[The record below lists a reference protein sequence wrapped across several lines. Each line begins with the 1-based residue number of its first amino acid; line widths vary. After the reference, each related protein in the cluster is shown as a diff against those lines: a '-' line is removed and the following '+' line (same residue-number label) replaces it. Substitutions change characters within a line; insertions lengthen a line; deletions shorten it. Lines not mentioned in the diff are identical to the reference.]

1 MPNHRLPSLDRLL
14 VFDAAARQLSFTR
27 AAGELFLT
35 QSAVSRQVAALEDD
49 LGVPLFV
56 RRHRA
61 LDLTDDGRRLARAVD
76 EAMQGLR
83 ATVAQIRAPHGR
95 ELLTIT
101 TTPGLASLW
110 LIPRLA
116 SFTGAHP
123 GVDVRIDASHELRA
137 LASEGFDIAIRY
149 GRSGAIEG
157 TPLFDEVVVPVCA
170 PTLLKRAG
178 APLKTPADLRR
189 HTLLQTGSASGQG
202 MPAEWTSW
210 LAAAGAAQLEP
221 ASLLSF
227 NSYDT
232 AITAAVSGQGVVLG
246 RRPIIDALL
255 KRRALVAP
263 FKGLWS
269 MARSYTLVMSA
280 AARRRPAAMALHD
293 WLIAQARAGDPDNRR
308 DGKAK

>member
-1 MPNHRLPSLDRLL
+1 MPNQRLPSLDRLL

-35 QSAVSRQVAALEDD
+35 QSAVSRQVAALEAEI
-49 LGVPLFV
+49 GVPLFV

-61 LDLTDDGRRLARAVD
+61 LDLTDDGRRLALAVD
-76 EAMQGLR
+76 EALQGLR

-95 ELLTIT
+95 EVLTIT

-116 SFTGAHP
+116 GFTAAHP
-123 GVDVRIDASHELRA
+123 GVDVRIDASHDLRS

-149 GRSGAIEG
+149 GRSGALEG

-170 PTLLKRAG
+170 PALLRRL
-178 APLKTPADLRR
+178 PLKQPADLAR
-189 HTLLQTGSASGQG
+189 HTLLQTGSVTGQG

-210 LAAAGAAQLEP
+210 LAAVDAAQVEP
-221 ASLLSF
+221 AALLTF
-227 NSYDT
+227 NTYDT
-232 AITAAVSGQGVVLG
+232 AIAAAVSGQGVVLG
-246 RRPIIDALL
+246 RRPIIDSLL
-255 KRRALVAP
+255 KSRALVAP

-269 MARSYTLVMSA
+269 MERGYALVMSA
-280 AARRRPAAMALHD
+280 AARRRPGAMALHD
-293 WLIAQARAGDPDNRR
+293 WLLAQAGDAE
-308 DGKAK
+308 GKAK

>member
-1 MPNHRLPSLDRLL
+1 MPNPRLPSLDRLL

-35 QSAVSRQVAALEDD
+35 QSAVSRQVAALEAE

-76 EAMQGLR
+76 EALQGLR

-95 ELLTIT
+95 EVLTIT

-116 SFTGAHP
+116 SFTAAHP

-137 LASEGFDIAIRY
+137 LSSEGFDIAIRY
-149 GRSGAIEG
+149 GRSGAMEG

-170 PTLLKRAG
+170 PALLKRPG
-178 APLKTPADLRR
+178 APLKTPADLRQ
-189 HTLLQTGSASGQG
+189 HTLLQTGSATGHG

-210 LAAAGAAQLEP
+210 LAAVGAAQLEP

-255 KRRALVAP
+255 QRRALVAP
-263 FKGLWS
+263 FKGQWS
-269 MARSYTLVMSA
+269 MARGYALVMSA

-293 WLIAQARAGDPDNRR
+293 WLIAQALAGDPGSRR
-308 DGKAK
+308 DGKAQ

>member
-1 MPNHRLPSLDRLL
+1 MPHQRLPSLDRLL

-27 AAGELFLT
+27 AAGDLFLT
-35 QSAVSRQVAALEDD
+35 QSAVSRQVAALEED
-49 LGVPLFV
+49 LGAPLFV

-61 LDLTDDGRRLARAVD
+61 LDLTDDGRRLAAAVA
-76 EAMQGLR
+76 EALDSLR

-95 ELLTIT
+95 QVLIIT

-123 GVDVRIDASHELRA
+123 GVDVRIDASHDLRS
-137 LASEGFDIAIRY
+137 LASDGFDLAIRY
-149 GRSGAIEG
+149 GRSGTMGG

-170 PTLLKRAG
+170 PALLKRPG
-178 APLKTPADLRR
+178 APLKTPADLKR
-189 HTLLQTGSASGQG
+189 HTLLQTGSVTAQG

-210 LAAAGAAQLEP
+210 LAAVDAAHIEP
-221 ASLLSF
+221 AALLTF
-227 NSYDT
+227 NTYDT
-232 AITAAVSGQGVVLG
+232 AIAAAISGQGVVLG
-246 RRPIIDALL
+246 RRPIIDSLL
-255 KRRALVAP
+255 RSKALVAP

-269 MARSYTLVMSA
+269 MERGYALVMSA

-293 WLIAQARAGDPDNRR
+293 WLLAQAQASNGEE
-308 DGKAK
+308 KEK